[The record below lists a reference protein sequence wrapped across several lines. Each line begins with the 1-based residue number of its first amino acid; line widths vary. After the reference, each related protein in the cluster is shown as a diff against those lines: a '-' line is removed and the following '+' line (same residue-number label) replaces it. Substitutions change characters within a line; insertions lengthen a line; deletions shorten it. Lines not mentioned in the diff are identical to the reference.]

1 MNPRHGS
8 MLHVILVAA
17 LVAVAP
23 LALYFGAYF
32 GLSCSTTRSPAGS
45 VYRVYHSPSMALIFF
60 PACLVESAITGRE
73 TLPAWRDP
81 AIGPRPNGS

>member
-8 MLHVILVAA
+8 VLHVILIAA
-17 LVAVAP
+17 LVAIAP
-23 LALYFGAYF
+23 LALYVGAYF
-32 GLSCSTTRSPAGS
+32 GLSCSTTRNPAGS
-45 VYRVYHSPSMALIFF
+45 MYRVYRSQSVALIFF

-81 AIGPRPNGS
+81 TIGPRPKGS